1 MEGIVKGKVREFAT
15 AVRHKECDAQD
26 EKGREISEALRLICD
41 KIKRNEE
48 SFNLIS
54 DADLIEA
61 IVYEGMALKARY
73 RYLLRQAKSIGVCRE
88 PYKN

>member
-1 MEGIVKGKVREFAT
+1 MEGILKGKVREFAT
-15 AVRHKECDAQD
+15 AVGHKETDAGD
-26 EKGREISEALRLICD
+26 AKSREISEALQLICD
-41 KIKRNEE
+41 KIEKNEE

-73 RYLLRQAKSIGVCRE
+73 RYLLRQAKSIGLCRE

>member
-1 MEGIVKGKVREFAT
+1 MEGIVKSKVREFAT
-15 AVRHKECDAQD
+15 AVRHKECDARDAESQ
-26 EKGREISEALRLICD
+26 EITDALRLISD
-41 KIKRNEE
+41 KIKKNEDN
-48 SFNLIS
+48 FNLIS

-73 RYLLRQAKSIGVCRE
+73 RYLLRQAKSIGICRE

>member
-1 MEGIVKGKVREFAT
+1 MEGIVKSKVREFAT
-15 AVRHKECDAQD
+15 AVRHKENDAKD
-26 EKGREISEALRLICD
+26 DKSREISDALRLISE
-41 KIKRNEE
+41 KIEKNEE

-73 RYLLRQAKSIGVCRE
+73 RYLLRQAKSIGICRE